1 MASLSQTSLLALGGN
16 TEATYAIQAQPSEPS
31 RRSAIPLA
39 HLGAVLVA
47 QLAACSVLP
56 RTITYRRPGIVGKG
70 TQGAYTT
77 RIRYYSIEIGDPSRP
92 VAACTVVTLKLPDG
106 TTVRT
111 DRLDLSM
118 LKKLGARTSQNPPL
132 RSGHGWPSGLEE
144 IRIGDHSFLVVQ
156 GEVVSVLIGAGRP
169 SDPAASVLE
178 IGDAQGMLFYSLPLA
193 HKQLTRL
200 FGKPETL
207 SKDLAD
213 LP

>member
-1 MASLSQTSLLALGGN
+1 MRNG
-16 TEATYAIQAQPSEPS
+16 EAPKRLMQYTRDLRNRAADLRFLQ
-31 RRSAIPLA
+31 LTWV
-39 HLGAVLVA
+39 AVLVVL
-47 QLAACSVLP
+47 LAACSVFP
-56 RTITYRRPGIVGKG
+56 RAITYRRPGIVGHG
-70 TQGAYTT
+70 TQGAWST
-77 RIRYYSIEIGDPSRP
+77 RIRYYAVEIGDPSRP

-111 DRLDLSM
+111 DRLDLST
-118 LKKLGARTSQNPPL
+118 LKKLSAQISRNPPL

-144 IRIGDHSFLVVQ
+144 IRIGDYSFLVVQ
-156 GEVVSVLIGAGRP
+156 GKVVSVLVGAGRP
-169 SDPAASVLE
+169 SDPAASTLE